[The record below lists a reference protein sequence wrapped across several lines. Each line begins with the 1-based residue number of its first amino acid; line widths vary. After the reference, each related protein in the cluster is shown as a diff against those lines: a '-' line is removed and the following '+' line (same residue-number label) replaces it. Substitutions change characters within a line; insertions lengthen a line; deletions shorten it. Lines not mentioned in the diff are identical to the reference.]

1 MADISTGMKVTGLSQ
16 YKSAM
21 QQAQQSVKTLD
32 AQLKKTEAQ
41 YKATGD
47 KEQYMSDKSDTL
59 KKKLNEQQK
68 AAAQAQKALDAMRA
82 QGVDPASK
90 SFQQMEQQLL
100 KAQTGVLQTT
110 SEINNLTVSE
120 QEAAKG
126 ADQLTTSVN
135 GISKKISLDQVISG
149 VNSIT
154 TGLENAAKKAIQLG
168 QELWSAIMDSARWA
182 DDTATQAMMYDM
194 TTDEYQRMAKVAA
207 TWGETSV
214 EAIMSARQ
222 RIRRNIALMSKDT
235 AEALKALGVDPMM
248 QGGVGKFGNEGQ
260 MKDWED
266 MFWEIGDAL
275 MNMGDQYNRA
285 EIAQSLF
292 GRKYE
297 ELVPM
302 WKMGREAYEQAL
314 KDQTVV
320 SEDTITDLATMNDTI
335 TQLTQNFETLKTETI
350 GALAPAL
357 TAAAEALSG
366 LLTNMMDYLQ
376 TEEGQKML
384 SDMEAS
390 VSALFDDLGKIDPK
404 SVVKNFTN
412 VFNAVI
418 ESFKWLVDNKDTI
431 VHALEGV
438 VIGWA
443 GLKLTGGALQIYKL
457 ITGLQG
463 LSGGLMSSLFGGGG
477 GAGAG
482 AGATGTTGQGLIPRI
497 IASGSAK
504 VMDFVNSI
512 GGPMNGA
519 VLWDW
524 FMNQTYTGQVTRNT
538 GSIVEGVKQGFEQA
552 KKDLESNARSFAD
565 DWRKLFATAFTDPD
579 KQASNSS
586 ILGEPGQ
593 LLREWEALIGA
604 EEPVEIPTEPTV
616 GEDAAED
623 IAKQVGIVTLPAHL
637 RIMGGGIG
645 LGGGGEN
652 LSMAGSNKML
662 YTHANGLPFVPWD
675 GYIAMLHRGE
685 RVLTASANRSYTA
698 NSNLYVENMN
708 MNNGMDAQALAA
720 AMNAQNQRIRSGF
733 GS

>member
-16 YKSAM
+16 YKNAM

-82 QGVDPASK
+82 QGVDPASR

-110 SEINNLTVSE
+110 AEINNLNASE
-120 QEAAKG
+120 QAAAKG

-154 TGLENAAKKAIQLG
+154 SGLENAAKKAVALG
-168 QELWSAIMDSARWA
+168 ETIFNAVMDKAKWA
-182 DDTATQAMMYDM
+182 DDTATMAMMYGIDLD
-194 TTDEYQRMAKVAA
+194 TFLRMQKLV
-207 TWGETSV
+207 TNGMDTSV
-214 EAIMSARQ
+214 ESMLSAQSRLK
-222 RIRRNIALMSKDT
+222 RNLGSDSKEVN
-235 AEALKALGVDPMM
+235 EAMKTLGVTFRTVVGEWEFGKIVRASDSLEAFWEVGQKVMALGDENK
-248 QGGVGKFGNEGQ
+248 Q
-260 MKDWED
+260 ED
-266 MFWEIGDAL
+266 M
-275 MNMGDQYNRA
+275 
-285 EIAQSLF
+285 AQKLF
-292 GRKYE
+292 GRSWK
-297 ELVPM
+297 ELVPLFSSF
-302 WKMGREAYEQAL
+302 KTVEDYRNAL
-314 KDQTVV
+314 DGVNVSSEEDVNALAELNDRV
-320 SEDTITDLATMNDTI
+320 SELKGNLDTLSTDILAT
-335 TQLTQNFETLKTETI
+335 
-350 GALAPAL
+350 LAPAL
-357 TAAAEALSG
+357 TSAAKALSG
-366 LLTNMMDYLQ
+366 LLSELIAYLK
-376 TEEGQKML
+376 TEDGQKML
-384 SDMEAS
+384 DSLSES
-390 VSALFDDLGKIDPK
+390 VSSLFDDLGKIDPE
-404 SVVKNFTN
+404 SVIQNFTN

-418 ESFKWLVDNKDTI
+418 DAFKWLVDNKDNI

-443 GLKLTGGALQIYKL
+443 GLKLTGGALQIYQMISGIKGL
-457 ITGLQG
+457 TGANLG
-463 LSGGLMSSLFGGGG
+463 SVVNRIFGNGSP
-477 GAGAG
+477 GAPTHSA
-482 AGATGTTGQGLIPRI
+482 AD
-497 IASGSAK
+497 IASAMAQT
-504 VMDFVNSI
+504 VQTLI
-512 GGPMNGA
+512 GGTIGGVA
-519 VLWDW
+519 LGDFIDD
-524 FMNQTYTGQVTRNT
+524 FMNFNHAE
-538 GSIVEGVKQGFEQA
+538 SIDDLR
-552 KKDLESNARSFAD
+552 KKVWERFNLPED
-565 DWRKLFATAFTDPD
+565 KLP
-579 KQASNSS
+579 
-586 ILGEPGQ
+586 I
-593 LLREWEALIGA
+593 
-604 EEPVEIPTEPTV
+604 PVEPEV
-616 GEDAAED
+616 QENAAED
-623 IAKQVGIVTLPAHL
+623 VARQVGVVTLPAKFA
-637 RIMGGGIG
+637 IMGGGIG

-652 LSMAGSNKML
+652 LSMVDSSRPL